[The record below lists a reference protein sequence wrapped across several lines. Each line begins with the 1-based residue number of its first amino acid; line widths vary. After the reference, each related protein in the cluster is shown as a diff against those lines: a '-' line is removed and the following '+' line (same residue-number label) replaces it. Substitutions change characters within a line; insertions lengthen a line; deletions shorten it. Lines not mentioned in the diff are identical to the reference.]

1 MDEKQKQ
8 ILIGILLFGSIWGM
22 FEATL
27 GVFLHMIHFMLKGA
41 IMFSLGAFLMSAAL
55 RTYRPRNRIGFLLGL
70 GAIASLLKGFDI
82 FIVGPGPMVFRPM
95 ISILIEAMAFGAV
108 LTVIDKIKLKAPLT
122 HLSTGAGFAYLSYM
136 GFGLVFKYLG
146 IGSNFWLNISPA
158 EFFSFIIADGTQAAL
173 LSAVT
178 VMAGYRTGDIIALI
192 QKKAVRS
199 GIFYEL
205 AALLTGLCWLM
216 GVKGI

>member
-8 ILIGILLFGSIWGM
+8 ILTGILIFGSIWGM
-22 FEATL
+22 LEATL
-27 GVFLHMIHFMLKGA
+27 GVFLHMIHFMPKGA
-41 IMFSLGAFLMSAAL
+41 IMFSLGAFLMSTAL
-55 RTYRPRNRIGFLLGL
+55 RTYRPKNRIRFLLGI
-70 GAIASLLKGFDI
+70 GAVASLLKGFDI

-108 LTVIDKIKLKAPLT
+108 LTVIDKIRLKAPLT
-122 HLSTGAGFAYLSYM
+122 QLSTGAGFAYLSYL

-146 IGSNFWLNISPA
+146 VGSKFWLSMSLA
-158 EFFSFIIADGTQAAL
+158 EFIGFILADGTQAAL

-178 VMAGYRTGDIIALI
+178 VMAGYKAGDIIAI
-192 QKKAVRS
+192 IHRRAIHS

>member
-41 IMFSLGAFLMSAAL
+41 IMFSIGAFLMSTAL
-55 RTYRPRNRIGFLLGL
+55 RTYRPKNRIRFLLGM
-70 GAIASLLKGFDI
+70 GAIASLLKGFDM

-108 LTVIDKIKLKAPLT
+108 LTVTHRIKAPIINR
-122 HLSTGAGFAYLSYM
+122 LSTGAGFAYLSYL
-136 GFGLVFKYLG
+136 GFGMVFKYLG
-146 IGSNFWLNISPA
+146 IGSRFWLSMSLTDMMN
-158 EFFSFIIADGTQAAL
+158 FILADGTQAAL

-178 VMAGYRTGDIIALI
+178 VMAGYRAGDLMAIIQRRAI
-192 QKKAVRS
+192 RS

-205 AALLTGLCWLM
+205 AAFLTGLCWLM

>member
-55 RTYRPRNRIGFLLGL
+55 RTYRPSNRIGFLLGI
-70 GAIASLLKGFDI
+70 GAVASLLKGFDI
-82 FIVGPGPMVFRPM
+82 FIVGPSPMVFRPM

-108 LTVIDKIKLKAPLT
+108 LTVTHRIKAPIIN

-136 GFGLVFKYLG
+136 GFGMVFKYLG
-146 IGSNFWLNISPA
+146 IGSRFWLNMSLTDMMN
-158 EFFSFIIADGTQAAL
+158 FILADGTQAAL

-178 VMAGYRTGDIIALI
+178 VMAGYRAGDIMALI

>member
-22 FEATL
+22 LEATL
-27 GVFLHMIHFMLKGA
+27 GVFLHMIHFMPKGA
-41 IMFSLGAFLMSAAL
+41 VMFSLGAFLMSTAL
-55 RTYRPRNRIGFLLGL
+55 RTYQPKNRMRFLLGI

-95 ISILIEAMAFGAV
+95 VSILIEVMAFGAV
-108 LTVIDKIKLKAPLT
+108 LTATHRIRASTIKQ
-122 HLSTGAGFAYLSYM
+122 LSTGAGFAYLSYL

-146 IGSNFWLNISPA
+146 IGSKFWLSMSLADMMN
-158 EFFSFIIADGTQAAL
+158 FILADGTQAAL

-178 VMAGYRTGDIIALI
+178 VMAGYKAGDIIAII
-192 QKKAVRS
+192 QRRAIHL
-199 GIFYEL
+199 GMFYEL
-205 AALLTGLCWLM
+205 AALLTWVCWLI
-216 GVKGI
+216 GVNGI

>member
-122 HLSTGAGFAYLSYM
+122 HLSTGAGFAYFSYL

-146 IGSNFWLNISPA
+146 IGSNFWLSMSLTDMMN
-158 EFFSFIIADGTQAAL
+158 FILADGTQAAL

-205 AALLTGLCWLM
+205 AALLTGLCWL
-216 GVKGI
+216 

>member
-8 ILIGILLFGSIWGM
+8 LLVGILLFGSIWGM
-22 FEATL
+22 LEATL

-41 IMFSLGAFLMSAAL
+41 IMFSLGAFLMSTAL
-55 RTYRPRNRIGFLLGL
+55 RTYRPRNRIGFLLGI
-70 GAIASLLKGFDI
+70 GAVASLLKGFDI

-95 ISILIEAMAFGAV
+95 ISILMEAMAFGAV
-108 LTVIDKIKLKAPLT
+108 LTAMHRIKAPIINQ
-122 HLSTGAGFAYLSYM
+122 LSTGAGFAYLSYL
-136 GFGLVFKYLG
+136 GFGVVFKYLG
-146 IGSNFWLNISPA
+146 IGSNFWLRMSPA
-158 EFFSFIIADGTQAAL
+158 EFLGFILADGTQAAL

-178 VMAGYRTGDIIALI
+178 VLAGYRAGDIIALI
-192 QKKAVRS
+192 QKKAIRS

-216 GVKGI
+216 GVNGI

>member
-55 RTYRPRNRIGFLLGL
+55 RTYRPRNRIGFLLGV
-70 GAIASLLKGFDI
+70 GAVASLLKGFDI

-108 LTVIDKIKLKAPLT
+108 LTAVDRIKAPIIN
-122 HLSTGAGFAYLSYM
+122 HLSTGAGFAYLSYL
-136 GFGLVFKYLG
+136 GFGMVFKYLG
-146 IGSNFWLNISPA
+146 IGSRFWLSMSLTDMMN
-158 EFFSFIIADGTQAAL
+158 FILADGTQAAL

-178 VMAGYRTGDIIALI
+178 VLAGYRVGDIIALI